1 MDKQLSFISLGGI
14 GSVTRNMYVYEYGNE
29 ILLVDCG
36 LGFADETML
45 GVDFLLP
52 DITYLLKAV
61 KEGKKIVGML
71 ITHGHEDHM
80 GALPFILPQLPEFP
94 IYASAFTAALANEK
108 LAQFNL
114 PKVIQQYPFRKEI
127 VIGNFI
133 GKFLYVTHS
142 IPDTAHI
149 VIKTPVG
156 IFYHGSDFKF
166 DLTPFDKKQTDFQ
179 GIGAIGA
186 EGVRCLLSE
195 CLGSEREGYT
205 LSEASLQTPFEDEM
219 RNCRGKFIVTTYSS
233 NISRIN
239 QIASIARKLHRK
251 VGFVGRS
258 LMKAVGVAREQNLLM
273 VKKEEEISIENL
285 RQFKDSDLVLFVAG
299 SQGQENSS
307 LTRIINGEH
316 KNVQL
321 HGDDVIVFSADPIP
335 GNEMSIYALVDNLS
349 KMGIRVLYSD
359 ISNHKFHV
367 SGHGSSQELLQL
379 MALLKPQNLLPI
391 SGTFRQMAAYK
402 RLAKRYGYHE
412 RDILVPLSGQQ
423 VIFTKDSTYFGQKL
437 PIKHV
442 YVDEVSGEEIE
453 QFVLR
458 DRQKISQEGVVAV
471 IIEVDEESGSFAGK
485 PEVVAKGFA
494 MKDAQNIELLIP
506 QVLERVF
513 SNPKP
518 VTDWQYLRK
527 QVREAVEK
535 KLFAE
540 FKRRPLVLPVI
551 IEI

>member
-1 MDKQLSFISLGGI
+1 MDKNLSFISLGGI
-14 GSVTRNMYVYEYGNE
+14 GTVTRNMYVYEFGNE
-29 ILLVDCG
+29 ILLIDCG

-52 DITYLLKAV
+52 DISYLLKIV

-80 GALPFILPQLPEFP
+80 GALPFILPQLPHFP
-94 IYASAFTAALANEK
+94 IYATSFTAALANEK
-108 LAQFNL
+108 LAQYNL
-114 PKVIQQYPFRKEI
+114 PKVIQPYPFGKEI
-127 VIGNFI
+127 TVGNFS

-166 DLTPFDKKQTDFQ
+166 DLTPYDKKQTDFQ
-179 GIGAIGA
+179 GIGAVGA
-186 EGVRCLLSE
+186 EGVRCLFSE

-205 LSEASLQTPFEDEM
+205 LSEDSLTTPFEDEM

-239 QIASIARKLHRK
+239 QVTAIARKLHRK

-258 LMKAVGVAREQNLLM
+258 LMKAVGVAREQGLIAL
-273 VKKEEEISIENL
+273 KKDDEIPIESI
-285 RQFKDSDLVLFVAG
+285 RQYKDSELLLFVAG
-299 SQGQENSS
+299 SQGQENSA

-321 HGDDVIVFSADPIP
+321 RGDDVIVFSADPIP

-359 ISNHKFHV
+359 ISYHKFHV

-379 MALLKPQNLLPI
+379 MALVKPRYLLPI

-402 RLAKRYGYHE
+402 RLGKRFGYHE
-412 RDILVPLSGQQ
+412 SDILVPMSGQQ
-423 VIFTKDSTYFGQKL
+423 VIFTQDGVHFGHKI
-437 PIKHV
+437 PIRHV

-453 QFVLR
+453 HFVLR
-458 DRQKISQEGVVAV
+458 DRQKISQEGVIAI
-471 IIEVDEESGSFAGK
+471 IIEVDEESGSLSGK

-494 MKDAQNIELLIP
+494 TKDSQEIELFIP
-506 QVLERVF
+506 QVLENVF
-513 SNPKP
+513 SRRKP